1 MIYILLI
8 FYTLD
13 GLDIRQEIEQP
24 SLWEC
29 TKANQLWLHEARM
42 LGLREA
48 EAHCAGRVE
57 GKRENHRG

>member
-8 FYTLD
+8 FYTID
-13 GLDIRQEIEQP
+13 GTVVHDEIKQP
-24 SLWEC
+24 SLLEC
-29 TKANQLWLHEARM
+29 TRAKQLWLHEARM

-57 GKRENHRG
+57 ARREGHR

>member
-13 GLDIRQEIEQP
+13 GQIVRDEIEQP

-29 TKANQLWLHEARM
+29 KKAKQLWLHEAKM

-57 GKRENHRG
+57 APRENHR